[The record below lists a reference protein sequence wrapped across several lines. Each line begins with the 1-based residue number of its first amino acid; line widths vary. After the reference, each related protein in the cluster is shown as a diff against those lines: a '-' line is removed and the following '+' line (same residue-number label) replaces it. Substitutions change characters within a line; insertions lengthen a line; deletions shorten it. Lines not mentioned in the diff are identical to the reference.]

1 MGIKK
6 NWSHMGT
13 VSVFTLKRTD
23 TTLDLSQKAKRAG
36 EERKEKVGEVVGE
49 GYLYSSR
56 GIFGRQFW
64 PLANRGWALE
74 GEPLCTNNRSAA
86 PCVQELYLYALHL
99 TPLYM
104 LETRCLGILN
114 FDF

>member
-6 NWSHMGT
+6 NWSRKT

-36 EERKEKVGEVVGE
+36 EERKEKAEKVGEG

-56 GIFGRQFW
+56 GDFW
-64 PLANRGWALE
+64 PTILADSFSR
-74 GEPLCTNNRSAA
+74 
-86 PCVQELYLYALHL
+86 
-99 TPLYM
+99 
-104 LETRCLGILN
+104 
-114 FDF
+114 